1 MAISSIIKVIISPES
16 ERIFLDNEILKPGDE
31 LQATILDIRRDGKV
45 LVDFGR
51 FRVFAEIKFP
61 VSHGDVI
68 HVKVVETGKQ
78 LMLKLVDRD
87 SEISPKNRRVNSFE
101 MLPDKELKDFLS
113 TVNKVLQMNAGRLPA
128 AVKNILVTISS
139 HFKPLKIGGDISDLI
154 SQLKSKIENS
164 GFFFEKK
171 LESLFIQL
179 LENQDGAVLEKTADF
194 SKIRT
199 LINQDLNPKLL
210 LFREFM
216 NNRKLAL
223 KFMDERQFENIK
235 NMVEKLL
242 ASIENQQNNAIIK
255 KQDPN
260 QILFF
265 TFTLNLKEKGQLAKL
280 KVYPRQNKK
289 SASEE
294 GFRISLL
301 LSMERIG
308 EIRSDISLFPKKV
321 NIIFFVINEKIKTI
335 IENNME
341 SLKKPLGY
349 LFEHIMLNVLVSE
362 AKIADFEKEEI
373 NLGIN
378 KKVDVRA

>member
-154 SQLKSKIENS
+154 SQLKSQIENS

>member
-210 LFREFM
+210 LFREFV